1 MQSNLARMFA
11 VGDASTYP
19 GKVALMAT
27 GFGEAATAVNHAAV
41 LVDPEL
47 SLFPGHSTDDDLV
60 PPTATSSARPEG

>member
-1 MQSNLARMFA
+1 MQTNLAKVFTA
-11 VGDASTYP
+11 GDASTYP

-47 SLFPGHSTDDDLV
+47 TLLPGHSTDDDLA
-60 PPTATSSARPEG
+60 PPTATHSARPDR